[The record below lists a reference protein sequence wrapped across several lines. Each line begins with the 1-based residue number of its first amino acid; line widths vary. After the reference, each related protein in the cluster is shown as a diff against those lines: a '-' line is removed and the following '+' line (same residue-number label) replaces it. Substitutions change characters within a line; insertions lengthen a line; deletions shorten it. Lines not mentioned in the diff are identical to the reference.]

1 MQSNIRKP
9 RRSSISGIDID
20 TQMELN
26 GVPVMSAERV
36 SAFQINQASLMVPGL
51 ADISDSNSS
60 MESEENNDF
69 VSPMAGEVVEWTNFR
84 QIDYLWL
91 FDPILK
97 FSERAEM
104 ELEES
109 SLSTEDY
116 EKMRRINRQALTDF
130 LKY

>member
-1 MQSNIRKP
+1 
-9 RRSSISGIDID
+9 
-20 TQMELN
+20 
-26 GVPVMSAERV
+26 
-36 SAFQINQASLMVPGL
+36 
-51 ADISDSNSS
+51 
-60 MESEENNDF
+60 
-69 VSPMAGEVVEWTNFR
+69 
-84 QIDYLWL
+84 LWL

-116 EKMRRINRQALTDF
+116 EKMRKINRQALTDF